1 MTRPVRILH
10 SLSAIASGGVET
22 RHLQIA
28 NQIAYGFEHR
38 FLGTTGGMLT
48 DELRSRG
55 VRVDL
60 LGAVGSVLDPRR
72 YRAGLRVLDSW
83 KPDLIHGAVME
94 GTTMGVVLARRHGV
108 PMILE
113 ETSDPANRRAMGHR
127 LVRLIAAGATRCVAV
142 SPAVGRYLTDELGIA
157 ASKVQVLTNGVPR
170 PTPSSV
176 EDQAALRRCLGIP
189 TDDLVIG
196 TVSRLF
202 DDHKR
207 VTDLIA
213 AFAAVEQDDSAVHL
227 VIVGDG
233 RDEQQ
238 IKAAAGA
245 TGRCDRIHFVGGHT
259 PADRYYAIM
268 DVFAI
273 ASSREAFGLV
283 AAEAMRAGLPVV
295 ATRVG
300 GLAEIVIDGD
310 TGFLVPPLEP
320 SCLADAL
327 QRLVGDPAL
336 RKRMGAAGQVRADEH
351 YSLER
356 YLGEVHALYLEL
368 VERG

>member
-1 MTRPVRILH
+1 MSEPVRILH

-28 NQIAYGFEHR
+28 TQITDGFEHR
-38 FLGTTGGMLT
+38 FLGTTGGVLT
-48 DELRSRG
+48 DELRAHG

-60 LGAVGSVLDPRR
+60 LGAGGSVLDPRR
-72 YRAGLRVLDSW
+72 YRAGLRVLDGW

-127 LVRLIAAGATRCVAV
+127 LVKLVSVGATRCVAV
-142 SPAVGRYLTDELGIA
+142 SPAVGRYLTDQLGIA

-170 PTPSSV
+170 PKPSPV
-176 EDQAALRRCLGIP
+176 EDRTALRRSLGIG
-189 TDDLVIG
+189 DHDVVIG

-213 AFAAVEQDDSAVHL
+213 AFVAVEQARLKVHL

-233 RDEQQ
+233 RDEQE
-238 IKAAAGA
+238 IKEAAAS
-245 TGRCDRIHFVGGHT
+245 TGQGDRIHFVGRHS

-300 GLAEIVIDGD
+300 GLAEVVVDQE
-310 TGFLVPPLEP
+310 TGLLVPPLDVRN
-320 SCLADAL
+320 LAAAL
-327 QRLVGDPAL
+327 QRLVDDPGL
-336 RKRMGAAGQVRADEH
+336 RRRMGVAGRVRADEH
-351 YSLER
+351 YSVER
-356 YLGEVHALYLEL
+356 YLHEVRALYLEL
-368 VERG
+368 LAGT